1 MAVRQITIQ
10 ELLTDPDCAPE
21 SAKSVSTSR
30 TGSHARGG
38 VINLRENPS
47 TISSLVLLL
56 GLIPRF
62 PTNELRVATIAQKTP
77 PN

>member
-1 MAVRQITIQ
+1 MTSQ
-10 ELLTDPDCAPE
+10 ELLTDSDCAPE

-47 TISSLVLLL
+47 TISSIWFIAWLNLP
-56 GLIPRF
+56 IPH
-62 PTNELRVATIAQKTP
+62 E
-77 PN
+77 